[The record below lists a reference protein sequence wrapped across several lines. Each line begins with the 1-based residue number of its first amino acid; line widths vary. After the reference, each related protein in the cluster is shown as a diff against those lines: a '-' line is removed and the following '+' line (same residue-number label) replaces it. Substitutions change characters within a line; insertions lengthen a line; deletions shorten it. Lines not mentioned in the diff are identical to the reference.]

1 MKKNTILRLVMA
13 VMAVSILWGVCS
25 PLSVEAKS
33 RRLSAKSKSLSVGQ
47 EYTIKMKGISA
58 KDKRK
63 GRKVKWRVSDKSVTL
78 IKGKKNYSITLRA
91 RKLGKVKISGIYQG
105 KKYICNVVV
114 KDKTDT
120 GQDADEADTENEAE
134 NTNIHLNASEVTI
147 HYLSDADR
155 KYLSES
161 KDYIYSYQFKVE
173 GIKKSEYVSW
183 GIESDSKVSC
193 FKVDHGRVYM
203 WKNPGYEQKCEE
215 ARVVATLENGSRI
228 TAKLYGY
235 SERNIAVEEVVND
248 FVSGNLTADMTE
260 YEKLD
265 AIAAYVSHNY
275 EYQLYQ
281 PDWLLMVLSGSGDCF
296 SSRCFVTYLCRAA
309 GIRAVP
315 CVGDNLDGMTLAKA
329 DGKFYVVLTG
339 FKDNQPRKY
348 RVYEPPADSL
358 QNIVARSHIDLSY
371 FD

>member
-1 MKKNTILRLVMA
+1 MKKNTILRLVIA
-13 VMAVSILWGVCS
+13 VMAFSILWSVCF

-33 RRLSAKSKSLSVGQ
+33 RRLSAKSKRLSVGQ
-47 EYTIKMKGISA
+47 KYTIKMKGIST

-63 GRKVKWRVSDKSVTL
+63 GRKVKWRVSDKSVTV

-91 RKLGKVKISGIYQG
+91 RKAGKVKVTATYRG
-105 KKYICNVVV
+105 KKYICKVTV
-114 KDKTDT
+114 KDKDDT
-120 GQDADEADTENEAE
+120 GQNDVRDEEVGEKSGD
-134 NTNIHLNASEVTI
+134 IRLNASEATI
-147 HYLSDADR
+147 YYLSDTDS
-155 KYLSES
+155 KYLS
-161 KDYIYSYQFKVE
+161 KPAGHIYSYQFKVE
-173 GIKKSEYVSW
+173 GIKKSEYVGWS
-183 GIESDSKVSC
+183 IESDSKVSC

-215 ARVVATLENGSRI
+215 ARVVATLENGSRV

-248 FVSGNLTADMTE
+248 FVSRNLTADMTE

-265 AIAAYVSHNY
+265 AIAAYVSHDY

-315 CVGDNLDGMTLAKA
+315 CVGDNLDGMTIAKA

-348 RVYEPPADSL
+348 RIYEPPADSL
-358 QNIVARSHIDLSY
+358 QSIVTRSHIDLSY

>member
-1 MKKNTILRLVMA
+1 MKKNTILRLVIA
-13 VMAVSILWGVCS
+13 VMAFSILWSVCF
-25 PLSVEAKS
+25 PLSAEAKS

-47 EYTIKMKGISA
+47 EYTIKMKGIST

-63 GRKVKWRVSDKSVTL
+63 GRKVKWRVSDKSVTV

-91 RKLGKVKISGIYQG
+91 RKAGKVKVSGIYQG
-105 KKYICNVVV
+105 KKYTCNVVV

-120 GQDADEADTENEAE
+120 GQDADEADTESEAE
-134 NTNIHLNASEVTI
+134 NTEIHLNASEVTI
-147 HYLSDADR
+147 HYLSDTDK

-161 KDYIYSYQFKVE
+161 KNHIYSYQFKVE
-173 GIKKSEYVSW
+173 GIKKSEYVGWS
-183 GIESDSKVSC
+183 IESDSKVSC
-193 FKVDHGRVYM
+193 FKIDRGRVYM

-215 ARVVATLENGSRI
+215 ARVVARLENGSRV

-248 FVSGNLTADMTE
+248 FVSRNLTADMTE
-260 YEKLD
+260 YEKLE
-265 AIAAYVSHNY
+265 AIAAYVSHDY

-309 GIRAVP
+309 GIMAVP

-329 DGKFYVVLTG
+329 DGKLYVVLTG
-339 FKDNQPRKY
+339 FNDSQPRKY
-348 RVYEPPADSL
+348 RVYEPPAASL
-358 QNIVARSHIDLSY
+358 QSIVTGSHIDLSY

>member
-13 VMAVSILWGVCS
+13 VMVVGILWSVCS

-33 RRLSAKSKSLSVGQ
+33 RRLSTKSKSLSVGQ
-47 EYTIKMKGISA
+47 EYTIKMKGIST

-63 GRKVKWRVSDKSVTL
+63 GRKVKWRVSDKSVTV

-91 RKLGKVKISGIYQG
+91 RKAGKVKVTATYRG
-105 KKYICNVVV
+105 KKYNCKVTV
-114 KDKTDT
+114 KDKDDK
-120 GQDADEADTENEAE
+120 GQNEVRDEEVGETSGD
-134 NTNIHLNASEVTI
+134 IHLNASEATI
-147 HYLSDADR
+147 YYLSDTDS
-155 KYLSES
+155 KYLS
-161 KDYIYSYQFKVE
+161 KPAGHIYSYQFKVE
-173 GIKKSEYVSW
+173 GIKKSEYVGWS
-183 GIESDSKVSC
+183 IESDSKVSC

-203 WKNPGYEQKCEE
+203 WKSPGYEQKCEE

-235 SERNIAVEEVVND
+235 SERNITVEEVVND

-265 AIAAYVSHNY
+265 AIAAYVSQAY

-348 RVYEPPADSL
+348 RIYEPPADSL
-358 QNIVARSHIDLSY
+358 QSIVTRSHIDLSY